1 MEGDQDGLDDESAY
15 DVWPALTDLLA
26 ASAMLFLVLLAV
38 VIFDREIERGRMRTL
53 RDELV
58 AALNSIPNRERLFSI
73 DDDPQLVRIT
83 LQEDVTFPSNRYTF
97 NDLKPEGRRALG
109 EIGRILTKPGIKT
122 MYQQVIVLGHTDQV
136 PIWDPQFSNWE
147 LSAMRAAAVV
157 RLLVHYAKVDPCL
170 ITASGAGPYFPKSR
184 PDGVASRKENRRIE
198 IVILPARVQQVSRSE
213 TCYPSGDG
221 SLAASP
227 AATTMDT
234 AAVATPDTAVVTAPD
249 TAASPAPDTARVSE
263 P

>member
-1 MEGDQDGLDDESAY
+1 MEGDQDSLDDESVY

-109 EIGRILTKPGIKT
+109 EIGRILTTPGIKS

-136 PIWDPQFSNWE
+136 PNWNPQFSNWE

-157 RLLVHYAKVDPCL
+157 RLLVHYAGVEPCL
-170 ITASGAGPYFPKSR
+170 ITASGAGPYFPKVP
-184 PDGVASRKENRRIE
+184 PDGVTNRKENRRIE
-198 IVILPARVQQVSRSE
+198 IVILPARVQQLSKSE
-213 TCYPSGDG
+213 ACYEAGDG
-221 SLAASP
+221 SLSASAP
-227 AATTMDT
+227 STPMDTATVTTPDT
-234 AAVATPDTAVVTAPD
+234 AAVTSPDTAV
-249 TAASPAPDTARVSE
+249 SPALDTITVSQ